1 MRARGRRPRRRSSTR
16 SRAATSRE
24 RCALRRRCVTFA
36 HSLTLGSLLFL
47 TMRSLV
53 CCAVLWRCASCGPPS
68 PTPTY
73 SIASPLPSPPP
84 ARAKLAALEAELED
98 RTQRLLQGSRTG
110 IAAAKINKRFE
121 SINALKA
128 PKEAADEMRENTAR
142 GGPADTVSR
151 AACDRRAADAVLRPT
166 LSHPFSNALAFFRAQ
181 GGVVNPYA
189 RVETIATIMWDTSGS
204 VEKKEEKLSD
214 AVLEQRANVFA
225 LDEASRALGI
235 VPLAP
240 APPPPAA
247 ATAAAAAPVKRRQGA
262 ISLSQWK
269 ARRS

>member
-1 MRARGRRPRRRSSTR
+1 VVVRGVRA
-16 SRAATSRE
+16 
-24 RCALRRRCVTFA
+24 
-36 HSLTLGSLLFL
+36 
-47 TMRSLV
+47 
-53 CCAVLWRCASCGPPS
+53 S
-68 PTPTY
+68 PTH
-73 SIASPLPSPPP
+73 SHLFNRFAPPP
-84 ARAKLAALEAELED
+84 PPPPPRAKLAALEAELED